1 MLIVWLIKLKVS
13 LIHLNIWTFRWSYLI
28 LTGSNEPWSP
38 KLGGLPQTPLHTM
51 TGQLSACWLSV
62 DICSVYTSSAIAH
75 PALPMSSI
83 YFTWLM
89 RGSKRIIFTI
99 LRPHCHH
106 FFFLKMK
113 MNAPIKQGYIFSLLL
128 WHCHFQLNSF
138 QIHVTW
144 EMC

>member
-51 TGQLSACWLSV
+51 TGQLSACWLPV

-99 LRPHCHH
+99 LRPQCHH
-106 FFFLKMK
+106 FFFLKKWKWMHQLSK
-113 MNAPIKQGYIFSLLL
+113 VIFSVCYYDTVIFNWIL
-128 WHCHFQLNSF
+128 FRF
-138 QIHVTW
+138 
-144 EMC
+144 M